1 MKELEIGVFVSVFVE
16 MLGPVLFW
24 LLVLAILVVTAAFVW
39 VLVRDRGLD
48 SRRLVRAQLLGLV
61 GGIAAVL
68 FMQWITNSGFRDI
81 GGPVDLMLVALIFV
95 LGAIGAAIFAYT
107 VQAVVLGEPE
117 PELEPDGAL
126 KTLSVR

>member
-1 MKELEIGVFVSVFVE
+1 MQELEIGVFVSVFVE

-39 VLVRDRGLD
+39 VLIRDRGLD
-48 SRRLVRAQLLGLV
+48 SRRLVRAQVVGLV
-61 GGIAAVL
+61 GGLAAIL

-81 GGPVDLMLVALIFV
+81 GGPVDLLLVALIFV
-95 LGAIGAAIFAYT
+95 LGAIGAAILAYT

-117 PELEPDGAL
+117 PELDAI
-126 KTLSVR
+126 

>member
-24 LLVLAILVVTAAFVW
+24 LMVLAILAVTAAFVW
-39 VLVRDRGLD
+39 VLIRDRGLD
-48 SRRLVRAQLLGLV
+48 SRRLVRAQVVGIL

-81 GGPVDLMLVALIFV
+81 GGPIDLVLVALIFV
-95 LGAIGAAIFAYT
+95 LGAVGAAILAYT

-117 PELEPDGAL
+117 PELEAI
-126 KTLSVR
+126 

>member
-48 SRRLVRAQLLGLV
+48 SKRLVRAQVVGLV
-61 GGIAAVL
+61 GGLAAIL

-81 GGPVDLMLVALIFV
+81 GGPVDLLLVALIFV
-95 LGAIGAAIFAYT
+95 LGAIGGAILAYT

-117 PELEPDGAL
+117 PELDA
-126 KTLSVR
+126 V

>member
-16 MLGPVLFW
+16 MLGPLLFW
-24 LLVLAILVVTAAFVW
+24 LMVLAILAVTAAFVW
-39 VLVRDRGLD
+39 VLIRDRGLD
-48 SRRLVRAQLLGLV
+48 SRRLVRAQVVGIV

-81 GGPVDLMLVALIFV
+81 GGPVDLLLVALIFV
-95 LGAIGAAIFAYT
+95 LGAIGAAILAYT

-117 PELEPDGAL
+117 PELEAF
-126 KTLSVR
+126 

>member
-1 MKELEIGVFVSVFVE
+1 MKELEIGVFAAVFIE

-24 LLVLAILVVTAAFVW
+24 LMVAAMLGVTAAFLW

-48 SRRLVRAQLLGLV
+48 STRLVRAQVVGLLG
-61 GGIAAVL
+61 GAAAIL

-81 GGPVDLMLVALIFV
+81 GGPVDVMLVALIFV
-95 LGAIGAAIFAYT
+95 LAAIGAAILAYT

-117 PELEPDGAL
+117 TELEPA
-126 KTLSVR
+126 